1 MALADRL
8 VQVDSNTCLVP
19 DHEARMTCEATTG
32 NDRTALQAIT
42 QMMSFAKTVI
52 TLAQALYPPTLFA

>member
-1 MALADRL
+1 MALAERL

-32 NDRTALQAIT
+32 NDRIALQAIT
-42 QMMSFAKTVI
+42 QMMSFTKIVI
-52 TLAQALYPPTLFA
+52 TLAHALYRPILFA